1 MTKQLKYLLGDTPEE
16 AEQTHNDFVVFI
28 NKTATVYAKST
39 GLEKG
44 DLFGEGILGLA
55 KAKAS
60 YDPKK
65 GSFTKW
71 AAFHI
76 IDALNDYVSN
86 NIQLVRTPE
95 YVRLYNNQ
103 LNRLRMLLELCTDDN
118 ELINSIIYT
127 GDISKISL
135 PAWAEERAKH
145 IIFKLR
151 RGAKRAHVGYEE
163 MVTRANFIPEI
174 RSITKELKDEREEE
188 EKILLKLLVQQMQ
201 ERMTDTERKISVM
214 IMEGKT
220 NKDIAVHFHKTPAWV
235 TIQLQKM
242 RKKFKGKGGVKY

>member
-16 AEQTHNDFVVFI
+16 AEQTHNDFAAFI
-28 NKTATVYAKST
+28 NKIATAYAKST

-60 YDPKK
+60 YDSKK
-65 GSFTKW
+65 GSFSKW
-71 AAFHI
+71 ASFHI
-76 IDALNDYVSN
+76 TDALNNYVSN

-95 YVRLYNNQ
+95 YVRLYNSQ

-118 ELINSIIYT
+118 ELVNSVIYT

-135 PAWAEERAKH
+135 PIWAEEKAKH

-151 RGAKRAHVGYEE
+151 RGAKRAHIDYEE
-163 MVTRANFIPEI
+163 MVTRANFIPEVN
-174 RSITKELKDEREEE
+174 SITRELKDERKEE
-188 EKILLKLLVQQMQ
+188 EKILQKLLVQQMQ
-201 ERMTDTERKISVM
+201 KHMTDIEKKLSVM

-220 NKDIAVHFHKTPAWV
+220 NKDIAAYFQKTPAWV
-235 TIQLQKM
+235 TIQIQNM
-242 RKKFKGKGGVKY
+242 RKKFNRKGRC